1 MPGGRPP
8 KGAGLVDGLDGSTGA
23 KQRLKVFLETLSGEK
38 AVGEAS
44 RELGIGEAA
53 FYKARSQWLE
63 DAVELLEP
71 KRAGR
76 PPKRDEGLD
85 AEDLERLRTENE
97 ALRWALRIQVVREEI
112 AVALP
117 GLLDRVDR
125 THEAEKKTR

>member
-1 MPGGRPP
+1 MSGGRPP
-8 KGAGLVDGLDGSTGA
+8 LGAGLVDGLDGSAGA
-23 KQRLKVFLETLSGEK
+23 KHRLKVFLETLSGRK

-71 KRAGR
+71 RRAGR
-76 PPKRDEGLD
+76 PPKREEGVD
-85 AEDLERLRTENE
+85 AQVLLQLRSENE
-97 ALRWALRIQVVREEI
+97 ALRRALQIQVVREEI

-125 THEAEKKTR
+125 AREAEKKTR